1 VCCLPFSAG
10 LFVVGCSPEVSR
22 TDSSE
27 QALLRLDSLLLS
39 DTAPK
44 TVIGTVDGPLETV
57 FGEIEDVLLLPGRGL
72 VVLDDQALDL
82 RLFSS
87 DTWSD
92 RFFAASREPSEGR
105 SALGLECPV
114 LLPLAPTTRE

>member
-1 VCCLPFSAG
+1 MCCLPFSAG
-10 LFVVGCSPEVSR
+10 LFVVGCSPEGSR

-27 QALLRLDSLLLS
+27 QAILRLDSLLLS
-39 DTAPK
+39 DTAPR
-44 TVIGTVDGPLETV
+44 TVIGAVDGPVETV

-92 RFFAASREPSEGR
+92 RFFPPRAVNRARGGPHWDG
-105 SALGLECPV
+105 SALYSYL
-114 LLPLAPTTRE
+114 